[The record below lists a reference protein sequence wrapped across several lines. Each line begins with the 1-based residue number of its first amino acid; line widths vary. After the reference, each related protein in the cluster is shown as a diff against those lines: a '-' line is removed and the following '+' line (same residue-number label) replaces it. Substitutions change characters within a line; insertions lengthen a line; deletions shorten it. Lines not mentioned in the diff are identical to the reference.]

1 MFTLKQR
8 SDLHDP
14 PLTPVVIALKSFYL
28 LFYYEC
34 PFFIFDGLES
44 MDPIS
49 NSLYEV
55 VLRGYSWAVSEWVM
69 VEWGPSVRRW

>member
-1 MFTLKQR
+1 MN
-8 SDLHDP
+8 
-14 PLTPVVIALKSFYL
+14 A
-28 LFYYEC
+28 

-55 VLRGYSWAVSEWVM
+55 VLRGYSWAVSERVM
-69 VEWGPSVRRW
+69 VEWGPSEGDGEAGTPFKDQGLKL